1 MPQAGGL
8 INLHVETQNIII
20 DHKIPHANKKPL
32 LIFSSLI
39 SLYVFAAKD
48 DSGSPQDNKSIDS
61 PLTLFKTPAFE
72 LSNVVSEH
80 NISLSRIQ
88 TYVHGYARRRKRI
101 RRWKMAMNFRR
112 R

>member
-1 MPQAGGL
+1 M
-8 INLHVETQNIII
+8 
-20 DHKIPHANKKPL
+20 
-32 LIFSSLI
+32 

-48 DSGSPQDNKSIDS
+48 DTGSPQDNKSTDIS
-61 PLTLFKTPAFE
+61 LTLFKTLAFE

-80 NISLSRIQ
+80 NISIQ

-101 RRWKMAMNFRR
+101 GRWKMAMNFRR